1 MNKTKKKKERKKY
14 IFTQKT
20 YKTTLTCYYRSR
32 TPFNEHES
40 INLIGL
46 RLCYGRG
53 EVICIDFVCK
63 YRYGSNSINTEDM

>member
-1 MNKTKKKKERKKY
+1 MIDYNNNNPMNTNKKERKKY

-20 YKTTLTCYYRSR
+20 YKTTLPCYYYSS

-53 EVICIDFVCK
+53 
-63 YRYGSNSINTEDM
+63 